1 VVEREC
7 PLDREQLGR
16 NSWSFLHT
24 MAAYYPDKPT
34 SEQQNEMSLF
44 MSLFSKVYPCED
56 CAEDF
61 KLRLQSTPP
70 QTESRYKFSRW
81 LCGMHNQVNLKL
93 GKSEFDCNLVDERWR
108 DGWKNGSCD

>member
-1 VVEREC
+1 
-7 PLDREQLGR
+7 
-16 NSWSFLHT
+16 

-61 KLRLQSTPP
+61 KLRLMFFLHPFKLWRSVLHLS
-70 QTESRYKFSRW
+70 EHLFSLFAIFKILSYFLDYRVR
-81 LCGMHNQVNLKL
+81 HLKL
-93 GKSEFDCNLVDERWR
+93 KAATSFLDGCVECTTKSTLNLE
-108 DGWKNGSCD
+108 NLNLIAI